1 MANRHYLILKNKIT
15 GEESSIQLFGNNE
28 WYDTFFKYLK
38 TLNPD
43 LEDSFEDSFEDV
55 VVLNI
60 KDLIKAIDESI
71 WNEVIV
77 SRIYKNKIPE
87 SSNEYYSTV
96 LDFSDKLLD
105 KEGKAYDSLFGVAKT
120 IMNYGYIMISY
131 NVYSWLKNQG
141 AIVNEDFIKIEHNYY
156 NGRSYEY
163 LGELSDNFML
173 TISYY

>member
-1 MANRHYLILKNKIT
+1 MSNRHYLNLKNKIT
-15 GEESSIQLFGNNE
+15 GEESSVQLFGNNE

-38 TLNPD
+38 TLNPEIAD
-43 LEDSFEDSFEDV
+43 FEDSFEDIT
-55 VVLNI
+55 VLNI
-60 KDLIKAIDESI
+60 KELIKAIDESI

-96 LDFSDKLLD
+96 LDFSNKLLD
-105 KEGKAYDSLFGVAKT
+105 EEGKAYGSLFGVAKM
-120 IMNYGYIMISY
+120 IMNYGYIMMSY
-131 NVYSWLKNQG
+131 NVYGWLKNQG
-141 AIVNEDFIKIEHNYY
+141 AIVNEDFVRVEHNYY

-163 LGELSDNFML
+163 LGELSDKFTL

>member
-1 MANRHYLILKNKIT
+1 MANRHYLNLKNKIT

-38 TLNPD
+38 TLNPEITD
-43 LEDSFEDSFEDV
+43 FEDSFEDV

-71 WNEVIV
+71 WNEVIA
-77 SRIYKNKIPE
+77 SEIHKNKNSETFI
-87 SSNEYYSTV
+87 EYYSTM
-96 LDFSDKLLD
+96 LDFSCNLLD
-105 KEGKAYDSLFGVAKT
+105 EEGNAKGSLFGVARY
-120 IMNYGYIMISY
+120 IVNYGYIMISY

-141 AIVNEDFIKIEHNYY
+141 AIVNEDFVKIEHNYC
-156 NGRSYEY
+156 NRNSYER
-163 LGELSDNFML
+163 LGELSDSFML